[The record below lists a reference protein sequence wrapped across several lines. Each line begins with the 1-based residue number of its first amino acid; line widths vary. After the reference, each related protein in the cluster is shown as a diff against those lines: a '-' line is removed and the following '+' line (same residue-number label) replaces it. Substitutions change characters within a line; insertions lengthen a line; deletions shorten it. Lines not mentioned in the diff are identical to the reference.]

1 MIVPAIFSDAS
12 RRFVNSE
19 ELDEL
24 VQKKVVVAFRRS
36 NGWVTV
42 GYDEMR
48 GDPESRRESSWKDRK
63 SLSKQGYLDRFFS
76 VVFKGF
82 P

>member
-12 RRFVNSE
+12 RRFVNTE

-24 VQKKVVVAFRRS
+24 LHKRAVVAFRRS

-48 GDPESRRESSWKDRK
+48 GDPESRQGLSWKNRK
-63 SLSKQGYLDRFFS
+63 SLTKRGYLDRLFS
-76 VVFKGF
+76 AVSKGF
-82 P
+82 S

>member
-12 RRFVNSE
+12 RHLVDSE

-24 VQKKVVVAFRRS
+24 LQQKSVVAFRRS

-48 GDPESRRESSWKDRK
+48 GDPRSRQGTSWKNRK
-63 SLSKQGYLDRFFS
+63 SPPKQGYLDRFFN

-82 P
+82 S